1 MTEVAIDCTQLI
13 EGPKMK
19 RRKVRSVIAKFV
31 RYYDRKEVFSK
42 KKHLKGKGISIAERL
57 TTFRSMRKIWF

>member
-1 MTEVAIDCTQLI
+1 
-13 EGPKMK
+13 MK